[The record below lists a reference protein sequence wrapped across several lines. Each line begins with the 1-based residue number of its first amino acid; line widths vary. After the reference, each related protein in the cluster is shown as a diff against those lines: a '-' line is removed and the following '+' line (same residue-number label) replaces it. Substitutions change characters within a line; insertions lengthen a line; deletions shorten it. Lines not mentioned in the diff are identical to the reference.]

1 MPRGVKN
8 MQVKTFLWT
17 MGAGIAVG
25 AAAAIVLPKNR
36 QVQKAVSMA
45 ADTVEN
51 AATQTKDYIS
61 KQ

>member
-1 MPRGVKN
+1 